1 MANFFQ
7 GKEVF
12 KLMPKLFSMIKNKEL
27 TKEQIG
33 KDVIAGIIVAV
44 IALPLSIALGISSG
58 VSPEKGL
65 ITAIIAGFLISL
77 LGGSKVQIGGPTGAF
92 VVIIYSII
100 QQYGFDGLITATI
113 MAGVILII
121 MGVLKLGSLIK
132 FIPKTI
138 TVGFTAG
145 IAITLLST
153 QINDFFGLNIAE
165 IPSEFIGKWECY
177 FQNFNNTNFYALGIG
192 VLCVVIMAFWP
203 KVNKT
208 IPGSLIALIVS
219 TLLVIFL
226 KLPVETIGSRFTEI
240 SSSIPMPSLPKLDI
254 ATINKLFSP
263 ALTIAILAALES
275 LLSAV
280 VSDGMINDTHD
291 SNMELVAQ
299 GVGNIAC
306 GLFGGVP
313 ATGAIARTA
322 ANAKSGGRSPI
333 AGIVHAITLLLI
345 MLILMPL
352 AKLIPMTALAAILV
366 VVSYNMS
373 EWRVFKLLL
382 KAPKSDIIVLLITF
396 FCTVVFDLVVA
407 IGFGMIMTMFLFMKR
422 VSETTEIKD
431 LVAAEVFDDE
441 ITEVLEKSNDK
452 ILVYQVNGPLFFG
465 VVQSFLNKM
474 KGLKENAEVVIL
486 DLRHTRAID
495 ASAISA
501 LKRVY
506 LYCNEHNIKFV
517 LTHVQ
522 EQPMK
527 VLKKMKLAELIGE
540 DNMYDSKVEAIE
552 EAYKY
557 INKK

>member
-1 MANFFQ
+1 M
-7 GKEVF
+7 V
-12 KLMPKLFSMIKNKEL
+12 PKLFSMIKNKEL
-27 TKEQIG
+27 TRNQIG

-44 IALPLSIALGISSG
+44 VALPLSIALGISSG

-65 ITAIIAGFLISL
+65 ITAILAGFIISFI
-77 LGGSKVQIGGPTGAF
+77 GGSKVQIGGPTGAF

-100 QQYGFDGLITATI
+100 QEYGLDGLITSTI
-113 MAGVILII
+113 MAGIILII

-138 TVGFTAG
+138 TVGFTTG

-153 QINDFFGLNIAE
+153 QIKDFLGLKIDAV
-165 IPSEFIGKWECY
+165 PSEFIEKWKCY
-177 FQNFNNTNFYALGIG
+177 FENLHSINYYAIGIG
-192 VLCVVIMAFWP
+192 LLCVVIIVLWP

-208 IPGSLIALIVS
+208 IPGSMIALIVA
-219 TLLVIFL
+219 TLLVKFL
-226 KLPVETIGSRFTEI
+226 DLPVETIGSRFTEI
-240 SSSIPMPSLPKLDI
+240 SSQIPMPSLPNFDI

-263 ALTIAILAALES
+263 AITIAILAALES

-280 VSDGMINDTHD
+280 VADGMINDTHD

-299 GVGNIAC
+299 GAGNIVS
-306 GLFGGVP
+306 GLFGGIP

-333 AGIVHAITLLLI
+333 AGMVHAVTLLLI
-345 MLILMPL
+345 MLLLMPL
-352 AKLIPMTALAAILV
+352 AKLIPMTTLAAILI

-373 EWRVFKLLL
+373 EWRTFKALL
-382 KAPKSDIIVLLITF
+382 KAPKSDIIVLIITF
-396 FCTVVFDLVVA
+396 FCTVIFDLVVA

-441 ITEVLEKSNDK
+441 ITKVLENSDDK

-465 VVQSFLNKM
+465 IVQSFLKEM
-474 KGLKENAEVVIL
+474 KGLKSTAEVVIL

-506 LYCNEHNIKFV
+506 NYCNEHNIKFV

-527 VLKKMKLAELIGE
+527 VIKKMRLAELIGE
-540 DNMYDSKVEAIE
+540 DNIYDSKVEAIE
-552 EAYKY
+552 SAYKY
-557 INKK
+557 ISKK